1 MTKPDHPTLCRKGF
15 PKAKQNTIALN
26 STQELYDVYAMFKEN
41 RYPIMR
47 RIALANR
54 AKAVVTY
61 DRVLNQEVRA

>member
-1 MTKPDHPTLCRKGF
+1 MTKLN
-15 PKAKQNTIALN
+15 QLALN
-26 STQELYDVYAMFKEN
+26 ATQELYDVYVMFKNN

-47 RIALANR
+47 GIALANR